1 MAGTAEELTAN
12 YEEDGVLVVKEIAK
26 EVLTKGA
33 WATLM
38 FLHQD
43 LNRKKGEYGP
53 PKITIRRYQRRD
65 GVYMPRSK
73 FTISSE
79 HQARQVAAK
88 IAEWFPVKSEM

>member
-26 EVLTKGA
+26 EVLTRGA
-33 WATLM
+33 WATVM

-43 LNRKKGEYGP
+43 LDRKSGGYGP

-88 IAEWFPVKSEM
+88 IAEWFPVKDEP

>member
-1 MAGTAEELTAN
+1 MAGTVDELTAN
-12 YEEDGVLVVKEIAK
+12 YEENGVLVVKEIAK

-43 LNRKKGEYGP
+43 LDRKSGNYGP

-65 GVYMPRSK
+65 GVYMSRSK
-73 FTISSE
+73 FTISSQN
-79 HQARQVAAK
+79 QALQIAAK
-88 IAEWFPVKSEM
+88 IAEWFPQSG